1 MQWFIFTNTSTN
13 WKGMSYLRE
22 QTVFFEIIR
31 ADLRKIDQSVRQRSF
46 CYCYKLV
53 SHTLTLEDVSSRR
66 RKLAH
71 RTVTTWKA
79 SPGLEA
85 GANLCEAQRTGS
97 SASPKVSPSDRRA
110 STLIRQSSHCLGS
123 LRTKGTRRVFHLSG
137 SNVLPLTWTHMQM
150 HPSQTIIPNSIYFA
164 NIYIYIYWCTS

>member
-1 MQWFIFTNTSTN
+1 MLTYGKS
-13 WKGMSYLRE
+13 SLC
-22 QTVFFEIIR
+22 
-31 ADLRKIDQSVRQRSF
+31 IDQSVRQRSF

-66 RKLAH
+66 RKLPPYGTH

-85 GANLCEAQRTGS
+85 GANLWEAQRPVS
-97 SASPKVSPSDRRA
+97 SVSPSDRRA
-110 STLIRQSSHCLGS
+110 AKSRGRCHSTLIRQSSHCLGN

-137 SNVLPLTWTHMQM
+137 SNVLVQR
-150 HPSQTIIPNSIYFA
+150 A
-164 NIYIYIYWCTS
+164 NCSSTLYNRT

>member
-1 MQWFIFTNTSTN
+1 
-13 WKGMSYLRE
+13 MSYLRE
-22 QTVFFEIIR
+22 QTVFFEIIC
-31 ADLRKIDQSVRQRSF
+31 ADLRKIIFASTKKLLLLLQTGQSGSQ
-46 CYCYKLV
+46 C

-85 GANLCEAQRTGS
+85 GANLCEAQRPSS
-97 SASPKVSPSDRRA
+97 SASPKVSPARCH

-123 LRTKGTRRVFHLSG
+123 LRPCLVHETSRTVFHSSG
-137 SNVLPLTWTHMQM
+137 SNVLL
-150 HPSQTIIPNSIYFA
+150 IKKIYRCNS
-164 NIYIYIYWCTS
+164 